1 MARLELDTITED
13 EAREF
18 LTQYAQMGTDAL
30 MNKDN
35 TWSAQ
40 VALTKIGYNAGPVD
54 GLQGRRTRGGLNN
67 YLNDKLLNSSD
78 GKLAIGDPLH
88 SYLKSEGIT
97 ILRELPKEKTPEEVV
112 QDCFHFAKENGGF
125 VNGPGLKNLQ
135 EALTNLGYDAGPADG
150 VMGSRTRE
158 GIMQYCEANAQD
170 LELLGDTV
178 IQYLRDKGLDK
189 RIDAIQE
196 KLSAQ
201 RNGPPPT
208 PARQAEAELI
218 HNNPNNVSNILFN
231 LHNHSYGDGI
241 HHPDF
246 QLLNQALHDYAHD
259 KQWVGVATDPNN
271 DTFNVATQRALAR
284 YLVENPEHQGL
295 ANLLEEK
302 LRDNSFGPTLDQA
315 NGTPASHQDP
325 NEVSLALQGLAHVS
339 YGQLETKGRDEVQHL
354 NDSLVRYGE
363 ANGWTD
369 MDLQTGNRTFDA
381 TAQAALARYLQENPQ
396 HIGISHQHD
405 SNRKLNDFEETLR
418 ENGFGPSLDQANGT
432 PASHQDPN
440 EVSLA
445 LQGLAHVNY
454 GQLETKGRDEV
465 QHLNDS
471 LVKYGEANGWADMD
485 LQTGN
490 RTFDAT
496 AQAAL
501 ARYLQEN
508 PQHIGIS
515 YQDNSRSKLNDFE
528 ETLRNNGLGPT
539 LDQARGITPT
549 LSNPTDVSLLL
560 EGLKNHSYGK
570 GTASDSL
577 GHLNDS
583 LVKYGEANGWT
594 DMDLQTGNKNFGV
607 ESQAALARYL
617 QENPSHIGLLSS
629 MENLTWFEETLRREG
644 FGVALDQARGID
656 PDHPAPNEVS
666 LHLAGLKNHSFGAT
680 AKADSLEH
688 LSRALVQYAESKG
701 WNLGLKP
708 DNRQTTV
715 EFEKTLVRYLQENPQ
730 HIGLA
735 EGIERKLR
743 RNGYGL
749 TLDQA
754 KANLSG
760 NASNIRFGIGPS
772 GI

>member
-396 HIGISHQHD
+396 HIGIS
-405 SNRKLNDFEETLR
+405 
-418 ENGFGPSLDQANGT
+418 
-432 PASHQDPN
+432 
-440 EVSLA
+440 
-445 LQGLAHVNY
+445 
-454 GQLETKGRDEV
+454 
-465 QHLNDS
+465 
-471 LVKYGEANGWADMD
+471 
-485 LQTGN
+485 
-490 RTFDAT
+490 
-496 AQAAL
+496 
-501 ARYLQEN
+501 
-508 PQHIGIS
+508 

-772 GI
+772 GIGPDNKPAPIETQVAQAFSDGVEGKVAEVEREPGHKPTPTAKPSEPTSGIA